1 MANANVLNPKVVAR
15 KVSERIRQGKKIV
28 MGEII
33 RDSGYAVSTSLRP
46 SQITESKAY
55 QSEIAPFVTR
65 MERLR
70 DKILAEMDKK
80 DLNKEQFTNLSNSL
94 RNLTHDIQLTRG
106 KATENVAINDYRN
119 LTNEELD
126 KLLETEPNSGESVK
140 GESKEKST

>member
-1 MANANVLNPKVVAR
+1 MASANAKTVAR
-15 KVSERIRQGKKIV
+15 KVSETIRKGKKVV

-33 RDSGYAVSTSLRP
+33 KDSGYAVSTSLRP
-46 SQITESKAY
+46 TQITSTKSY
-55 QSEIAPFVTR
+55 QSEIAPFVVR

-80 DLNKEQFTNLSNSL
+80 DLDKEQFTNLSNSL

-106 KATENVAINDYRN
+106 KATENVAVNDYRN

-126 KLLETEPNSGESVK
+126 KLLETQPDSGESVK
-140 GESKEKST
+140 GESKKKSA